1 MERLEKSIEVHCP
14 LRTVYNQWTQ
24 FEELPR
30 FMEDI
35 EEVRQ
40 LDDTHLH
47 WRASVNGKDKEW
59 QAEIT
64 EQVPD
69 QRISWRSTNGATNT
83 GTVRFE
89 PIDAERTRVRVAMA
103 YEPEGFTES
112 LGDAL
117 GVVSRHVEKSLEN
130 FKEFVE
136 QRGTETGAWRGEVR
150 DGEETRSSRE
160 GAAKEAGRP
169 IDATRRDETRR
180 GREAGDIGRRR
191 GERPARMAPYGG
203 WNEPFSVMRRVMED
217 MDRVFGGFGSSSRDA
232 GRRGDQ
238 EQTLW
243 SPRVDV
249 SQRGDELIVTAD
261 LPGVK
266 KEDLSVEIEDDRL
279 ILQGERRSDRE
290 SREGGSF
297 RSECEYGSFYRV
309 VPLPEA
315 ADASSARATMD
326 QGVLTVTLKA
336 PQPQRGRRLQ
346 IDSM

>member
-1 MERLEKSIEVHCP
+1 MERLEKSIEVRCP

-24 FEELPR
+24 FEDLPR

-35 EEVRQ
+35 QEVRQ

-69 QRISWRSTNGATNT
+69 QRISWRSTNGATNS

-103 YEPEGFTES
+103 YEPQGFTES

-136 QRGTETGAWRGEVR
+136 QRGSETGAWRGEVR
-150 DGEETRSSRE
+150 DGEKTRSSRE
-160 GAAKEAGRP
+160 GAAKEEGRP
-169 IDATRRDETRR
+169 IDATRRNEA
-180 GREAGDIGRRR
+180 GREREDDEPRRRR
-191 GERPARMAPYGG
+191 GDWPARIAPYGG
-203 WNEPFSVMRRVMED
+203 LDEPFSVMRRMMED
-217 MDRVFGGFGSSSRDA
+217 MDRVFGGLGWPSRA
-232 GRRGDQ
+232 GGQRGGQ
-238 EQTLW
+238 ERTLW
-243 SPRVDV
+243 APRVDV
-249 SQRGDELIVTAD
+249 SHRGEELIVTAD

-266 KEDLSVEIEDDRL
+266 KDDVSVEIDGDRL
-279 ILQGERRSDRE
+279 ILQGERRSQRE

-309 VPLPEA
+309 VPLPET
-315 ADASSARATMD
+315 ADASSAKATMD
-326 QGVLTVTLKA
+326 QGVLTITLKA
-336 PQPQRGRRLQ
+336 PQQQRGRRLQ
-346 IDSM
+346 IEAT